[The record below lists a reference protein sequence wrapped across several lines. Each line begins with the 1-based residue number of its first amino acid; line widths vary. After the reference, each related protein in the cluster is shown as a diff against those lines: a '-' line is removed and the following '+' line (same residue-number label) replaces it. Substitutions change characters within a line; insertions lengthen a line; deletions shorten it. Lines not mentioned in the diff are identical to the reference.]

1 MEGPSSSVVTK
12 ESSGS
17 TEQRAAQHARTRD
30 AIRVVAGRIAELL
43 RHLPDTSPPVPHAE
57 WTVGDAAAHIAET
70 QRLYGELL
78 VNRIPSPYGDGSC
91 TLDDFAPVNLKQ
103 VTDFAERDGTR
114 LARLI
119 TERTLVYLEASR
131 RYAEDE
137 VFRIHFGDMDHFT
150 VSSYMLVH
158 LLMHGCPIAAAVGKP
173 LPIEPSHV
181 ELTLPFLKHVIP
193 WLYEDFRSKAKRGP
207 RGTIEF
213 RIRGGRV
220 LRVRFEDT
228 SATASIERVRSPADC
243 YVSADPVAFFLVAV
257 GVVDQWGPIVRG
269 KLVAWGRKPALAL
282 RFKTYLPN
290 P

>member
-1 MEGPSSSVVTK
+1 MESASSSVVTN
-12 ESSGS
+12 ESFGS
-17 TEQRAAQHARTRD
+17 TQQRAAHHARTRD
-30 AIRVVAGRIAELL
+30 AVRIVAGRVAELL
-43 RHLPDTSPPVPHAE
+43 RHMPDTSLRIPNAQ
-57 WTVGDAAAHIAET
+57 WTVGEAAAHIAET
-70 QRLYGELL
+70 QRLFGELL
-78 VNRIPSPYGDGSC
+78 LNRIPSPYGDGSC
-91 TLDDFAPVNLKQ
+91 TLEDFAPVNLEQ

-131 RYAEDE
+131 RYGDDE
-137 VFRIHFGDMDHFT
+137 VFRIHFGDMDHLT

-158 LLMHGCPIAAAVGKP
+158 LLMHGCPIAAAAGRP

-193 WLYEDFRSKAKRGP
+193 WLYADFRGKAKRGP

-213 RIRGGRV
+213 RIRGGGI

-228 SATASIERVRSPADC
+228 SATASIAKERSRADC

-257 GVVDQWGPIVRG
+257 GVVGQWGPIAKG
-269 KLVAWGRKPALAL
+269 GLVAWGRKPELAL